1 MYPLLIT
8 FVKKIIMPCDYYVAP
23 KSKTKEFIP
32 DKAVKS
38 RLLFVSIFLLLL
50 TASMQVS
57 AQNNASLHVSDT
69 TKALFEAIRSG
80 NDDLLQQQLAKG
92 ASANDSLDG
101 YSALMAAALNGTVG
115 QMRQLIANGA
125 TVNYQ
130 TNRGITALWL
140 AVPNVEKTS
149 LLLQH
154 GADVNHLIG
163 GYSVLAKVAAMPGT
177 INEVHLLVNNGAN
190 ISKNVLNQFFVY
202 NAAASGDTAILG
214 FFLRKGF
221 NANDTI
227 IIGDYPII
235 AALAFRSYETLKMLV
250 QNGAN
255 VNVAPFNPLA
265 LAAVQGF
272 TPLMN
277 ACFNNDSASISYLLQ
292 QGANPNSKSP
302 HGVTALMLLEQSDTD
317 NTEMTAALIKYGA
330 VVGDQQP
337 DGTDALFYARQKGNT
352 PTVSL
357 LEKYIKK

>member
-1 MYPLLIT
+1 
-8 FVKKIIMPCDYYVAP
+8 
-23 KSKTKEFIP
+23 
-32 DKAVKS
+32 
-38 RLLFVSIFLLLL
+38 
-50 TASMQVS
+50 
-57 AQNNASLHVSDT
+57 
-69 TKALFEAIRSG
+69 
-80 NDDLLQQQLAKG
+80 
-92 ASANDSLDG
+92 
-101 YSALMAAALNGTVG
+101 
-115 QMRQLIANGA
+115 
-125 TVNYQ
+125 
-130 TNRGITALWL
+130 
-140 AVPNVEKTS
+140 
-149 LLLQH
+149 
-154 GADVNHLIG
+154 
-163 GYSVLAKVAAMPGT
+163 
-177 INEVHLLVNNGAN
+177 VHLLVNNGAN
-190 ISKNVLNQFFVY
+190 INKNVLNQFFVY